1 MSFRGFFQRKAMT
14 SLGAGIVKQNIF
26 SLLMAM
32 GDCFGRDIIALP
44 SCIGQ
49 TYSGAPLENN

>member
-1 MSFRGFFQRKAMT
+1 MT